1 MFIIF
6 LCSFLGR
13 LGNGIHNRLSTE
25 VKNKPHLLN
34 NRGQCKSGLE
44 IDFVRVTRERS
55 LLNKKFSGDSLKQFD
70 PSEGETPTTETK
82 TTDSTEMKTKFSFSI
97 NIGFVSFSYTRE
109 TTTKGSRD
117 KSRNRGRG
125 RGRSRGRGRG
135 RSRGSSGG
143 RGRDSRRGRIFGHEQ
158 RR

>member
-6 LCSFLGR
+6 FCSFLGR

-34 NRGQCKSGLE
+34 NKGQCKSGLE
-44 IDFVRVTRERS
+44 IDFVRVIRERP
-55 LLNKKFSGDSLKQFD
+55 LLNRKFSGDSLKQFD
-70 PSEGETPTTETK
+70 PPEGETPTTETK
-82 TTDSTEMKTKFSFSI
+82 KTDSTKTKTTVSFSI
-97 NIGFVSFSYTRE
+97 NIGFASFSYTRE

-117 KSRNRGRG
+117 KSR
-125 RGRSRGRGRG
+125 SRGWGRG
-135 RSRGSSGG
+135 RSRGSSRGRNRGSSRERG
-143 RGRDSRRGRIFGHEQ
+143 RGSRRGGHEQ